1 MIHRIFLLLSS
12 SSAAVQD
19 YDAIVIGAGHN
30 GLTCACYLAR
40 AGLRVL
46 VLEQYHSIG
55 GMTITE
61 EITLPGFRSDT
72 HAYGYQLANFS
83 PVPGELDLEKHGF
96 KLLYPD
102 PSISHLFPNGGIVS
116 MYRDLNKTVKSLER
130 YSKKDAQTWRK
141 TYENYL
147 SNKDQVI
154 VSLNTPPPDLD
165 LSSHPAN
172 ITNVKNI
179 NTSERRLLDEYRSNL
194 QSVRSWCNELFESEE
209 AKVFFGAW
217 SAHVSASPDDAG
229 GGSLAHL
236 FSVLIQDGGNN
247 VVKGGMGNLSV
258 ALARYIQSKGGRI
271 FTSIGVSKILINK
284 NKEAVG
290 IRLHDGK
297 EIGVRKVVASSIDPV
312 TLGLDLVG
320 EEYLDQNTIQNL
332 KHYEWGDAIFTIYL
346 ALDSRMEYTAGPEAL
361 KSTHLHMS
369 EPSLD
374 YFARIFYECRSGR
387 LPTEP
392 FPIVSN
398 DSIADKSRVPIGKH
412 LMKFLISSV
421 PYKIRDDYG
430 SENNNHQINW
440 NEIKDYYSDTII
452 DMVSQK
458 YIPNLKRI
466 LKKKVVFSPL
476 DLEKRPKTSVRGTLS
491 CGAMLPYQIA
501 FNRPIPEFGHYKI
514 PDISN
519 VYLCGSANHPGPG
532 VSMAPGRNAAQV
544 IYSDLGLDF
553 LMN

>member
-1 MIHRIFLLLSS
+1 MIRSYFLLLSS

-40 AGLRVL
+40 AGLSVL

-61 EITLPGFRSDT
+61 EVTLPGFRSDI

-83 PVPGELDLEKHGF
+83 PVPGELDLEMYGF

-102 PSISHLFPNGGIVS
+102 PSISHLFSNGGIVS

-130 YSKKDAQTWRK
+130 YSKKDAETWRK
-141 TYENYL
+141 MYENYL
-147 SNKDQVI
+147 SRKDQVI
-154 VSLNTPPPDLD
+154 ESLNTPPPNLG
-165 LSSHPAN
+165 LPSHPGTN
-172 ITNVKNI
+172 ITNLKN
-179 NTSERRLLDEYRSNL
+179 NNSLEYRLLDEYRSNL
-194 QSVRSWCNELFESEE
+194 QSVRSWCNEHFESEE
-209 AKVFFGAW
+209 AKVFFGSW

-229 GGSLAHL
+229 GGSLAQL

-247 VVKGGMGNLSV
+247 VVKGGMGNLSI
-258 ALARYIQSKGGRI
+258 ALARYLQSKGGRI
-271 FTSIGVSKILINK
+271 FTSVGVSKILINE
-284 NKEAVG
+284 NKAAVG
-290 IRLHDGK
+290 VRLDNGK
-297 EIGVRKVVASSIDPV
+297 LIGVKRIVVSSIDPV

-320 EEYLDQNTIQNL
+320 EEYLDQNTSRNL

-346 ALDSRMEYTAGPEAL
+346 ALDSQMEYTAGPEAL

-398 DSIADKSRVPIGKH
+398 DSIADKSRAPMGKH

-421 PYKIRDDYG
+421 PYKIRNDYRG
-430 SENNNHQINW
+430 ENRNNKINW
-440 NEIKDYYSDTII
+440 SEIKDYYSDTII
-452 DMVSQK
+452 DMVSQN

-466 LKKKVVFSPL
+466 LKKKVVYSPL
-476 DLEKRPKTSVRGTLS
+476 DLEKRPKTSVHGTLS
-491 CGAMLPYQIA
+491 CGAMLPYQIG
-501 FNRPIPEFGHYKI
+501 FNRPIPEFGQYKI
-514 PDISN
+514 PVISN

-532 VSMAPGRNAAQV
+532 VSMAPGRNAARI

-553 LMN
+553 